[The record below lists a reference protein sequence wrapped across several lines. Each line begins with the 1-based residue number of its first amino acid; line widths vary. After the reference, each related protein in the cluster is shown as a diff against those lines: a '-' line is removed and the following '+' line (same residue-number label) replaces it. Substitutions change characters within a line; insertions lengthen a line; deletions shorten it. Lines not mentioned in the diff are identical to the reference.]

1 MPSGDMPHLQP
12 GYPSYE
18 DYNLVLRMAER
29 INVLEAL
36 LDAYTDEGWRE
47 LDAVKRLQDHLEA
60 AVGSVVLPK
69 QEP

>member
-1 MPSGDMPHLQP
+1 MPFGDMPHILP
-12 GYPSYE
+12 GYPSY

-36 LDAYTDEGWRE
+36 LDNHVPEWRE
-47 LDAVKRLQDHLEA
+47 MDEAKRLQDHLEA